1 MGNFFSQREGEGK
14 TRVGL
19 IWFIRFEREGERET
33 ESMRGVWVGPQRL
46 TGYCRSRV
54 FCCCTGWTIIEC
66 MVSDSGRRF
75 NANWFI
81 L

>member
-1 MGNFFSQREGEGK
+1 MTEGEGE

-19 IWFIRFEREGERET
+19 IWFIRFEKRRERERET
-33 ESMRGVWVGPQRL
+33 ETMRGVWVGPQRL

-54 FCCCTGWTIIEC
+54 FCSCTGWTMIEC

-75 NANWFI
+75 HTNWFKM
-81 L
+81 